1 MTLNAI
7 LTVDLNGYVSDE
19 ARKVFERVLAER
31 HYVKRKLTTVW
42 SVQFTPNTT
51 TAGAEKVVREHVALA
66 ASTAGIRDYEALVMV
81 SEQQP
86 IEWKKDGTSTG
97 LLAEALRRYS

>member
-1 MTLNAI
+1 MAIHAI

-19 ARKVFERVLAER
+19 ARKTFERVLAER

-42 SVQFTPNTT
+42 RVQFTPGTT
-51 TAGAEKVVREHVALA
+51 TVRAETIVREHVALA

-81 SEQQP
+81 GEQP
-86 IEWKKDGTSTG
+86 PVEWKKEGTSTG
-97 LLAEALRRYS
+97 LLADALRRFS